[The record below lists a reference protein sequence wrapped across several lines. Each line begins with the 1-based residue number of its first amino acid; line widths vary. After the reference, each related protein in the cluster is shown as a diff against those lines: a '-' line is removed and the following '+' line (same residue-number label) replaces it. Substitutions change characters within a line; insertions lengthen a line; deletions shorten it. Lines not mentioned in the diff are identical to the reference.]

1 MLATS
6 KNIKLTSMQT
16 INALT
21 TGLVWQKNGPRRDQ
35 YPSPEIQT
43 KTTNAAP
50 DKQAQAARK
59 KQLYIQTKNKAKL
72 KTG

>member
-1 MLATS
+1 
-6 KNIKLTSMQT
+6 MQT
-16 INALT
+16 VNALT
-21 TGLVWQKNGPRRDQ
+21 NGLVWQKNRPRRDQ

-43 KTTNAAP
+43 KTTKAAL
-50 DKQAQAARK
+50 DKPTQEARK

>member
-1 MLATS
+1 MYSSLYP
-6 KNIKLTSMQT
+6 
-16 INALT
+16 INQYANYKCSHNWF
-21 TGLVWQKNGPRRDQ
+21 GMAKNGPRRDQ

>member
-1 MLATS
+1 MA
-6 KNIKLTSMQT
+6 
-16 INALT
+16 
-21 TGLVWQKNGPRRDQ
+21 KNGPRRDQ

-43 KTTNAAP
+43 KTTNVAP